1 MMLVEYLS
9 PPYPAWSVEQICNA
23 CCSPSCGRTLE
34 LAELQ
39 PEWSSYD
46 ALLNPEPEVAYV
58 G

>member
-1 MMLVEYLS
+1 MLVEYVC
-9 PPYPAWSVEQICNA
+9 PPYPAWTVDDLRSLLQPQA
-23 CCSPSCGRTLE
+23 RPSLA

-46 ALLNPEPEVAYV
+46 SLLTSNQEVAHA